1 MVARRKKE
9 YAQKN
14 RENANTSF
22 GIGNQ
27 WFNPKN
33 FHMFGQLVRQA
44 SHHTVLVKY
53 TIMAHNTQVD
63 EFPKNAIGGWL

>member
-9 YAQKN
+9 YARKN
-14 RENANTSF
+14 RKNAHTSF

-27 WFNPKN
+27 WFNPKK

-53 TIMAHNTQVD
+53 TIMAHNTQEN
-63 EFPKNAIGGWL
+63 EFRKNAIGG